1 MAVHPPAPG
10 PSPSVVIPRPG
21 RAGAP
26 IGRSGSHRAALVGSV
41 VAVALVAVPAAAMVP
56 LRDHLAVATAAL
68 VLVVPVVA
76 GVAVGGFAA
85 GIVATVTGFVAYDF
99 LFIPP
104 YSTLS
109 VGAAQNWAAL
119 GVYAV
124 VMLVVSRVVARL
136 DAARA
141 EAQYRA
147 EGVRRLF
154 DLSEL
159 LVRDL
164 EVGDLLEAI
173 VEAMVPAFSLDGAA
187 LLLPAETGLELVASA
202 GRSLDTDELDRLSA
216 HSAVPVTV
224 GRTAARQ
231 GDVQVVALEASD
243 RAIGLLAL
251 RGPAET
257 GSDRELLGAFAN
269 HLALALERSQLREQ
283 AVRARLL
290 EEVDRLRRSL
300 VGAVSHDLRTPL
312 ATIKVATSTL
322 LDTGA
327 PVGPVDAGEL
337 VGLIDAQAD
346 RLERLVSNLLDMT
359 RIQSGTL
366 ELRRRSVS
374 VADVV
379 GEAIA
384 LAVTSP
390 EPAPVSVLVPRDLP
404 DVDVDP
410 VLVRQALANLI
421 DNALRHAPE
430 RAPVNVSATSR
441 PGGHVEVAVEDR
453 GPGVAADERTTIF
466 EMFNRR
472 EAGGRGGLGLAIAK
486 AFVEAHGEHIWVEDV
501 PGGGARFC
509 FGLPAAGLSSAGLPA
524 ARLPAE
530 PVTLPAEPV
539 TLPAA
544 RNAAP

>member
-1 MAVHPPAPG
+1 MAVHPLAPG
-10 PSPSVVIPRPG
+10 PSPTVPWPG
-21 RAGAP
+21 RARPSAR
-26 IGRSGSHRAALVGSV
+26 RSGSRRAALVGSALSV
-41 VAVALVAVPAAAMVP
+41 VLVAVLAGAMVP
-56 LRDHLAVATAAL
+56 LRDHLNVATAAL

-124 VMLVVSRVVARL
+124 VMVVVARVVARL

-164 EVGDLLEAI
+164 AVDELLETI
-173 VEAMVPAFSLDGAA
+173 VDAMVPSFSLDGAA
-187 LLLPAETGLELVASA
+187 LLLPSGTGLELVASA
-202 GRSLDTDELDRLSA
+202 GRPLDEDELDRLSA

-231 GDVQVVALEASD
+231 GDVQVVALEASG

-251 RGPAET
+251 RGPAENR
-257 GSDRELLGAFAN
+257 SDRDLLGAFAN
-269 HLALALERSQLREQ
+269 HLALALERSQLREP

-322 LDTGA
+322 LDAGA
-327 PVGPVDAGEL
+327 PVTPVDAAEL
-337 VGLIDAQAD
+337 VGLVDAQAD

-359 RIQSGTL
+359 RIQSGAL
-366 ELRRRSVS
+366 ELRRRA
-374 VADVV
+374 VAVAGIVD
-379 GEAIA
+379 EAIA
-384 LAVTSP
+384 LVSTSP
-390 EPAPVSVLVPRDLP
+390 EPAPVSILVPRDLP

-410 VLVRQALANLI
+410 VLVRQVLANLI
-421 DNALRHAPE
+421 DNAVRHAPE
-430 RAPVNVSATSR
+430 GAPVTVAATRR
-441 PGGHVEVAVEDR
+441 PGGRVEVAVEDR
-453 GPGVAADERTTIF
+453 GSGVAADERTTIF

-486 AFVEAHGEHIWVEDV
+486 AFVEAHGERIWVEDA

-509 FGLPAAGLSSAGLPA
+509 FTLPSAANLPAAGPA
-524 ARLPAE
+524 
-530 PVTLPAEPV
+530 VT

-544 RNAAP
+544 GTAAP